1 MAFEEQVIVVL
12 YVIVGAVAAMIYSL
26 RRIYLLEKKI
36 LRLEELLLAF
46 DQKLSKHFKLI
57 KKPAKKKRK

>member
-12 YVIVGAVAAMIYSL
+12 YVIVGAVAAMIISL
-26 RRIYLLEKKI
+26 RKIYSLEKKI

-46 DQKLSKHFKLI
+46 DEKLSKKFKVVNT
-57 KKPAKKKRK
+57 KKAKK